1 MTQVSSKRVEK
12 VYHLNA
18 NQRKDSVAILILAKV
33 EFKTR
38 SVIRNKEN
46 HFIMIKVSTLRMN
59 NIDKSHRC
67 YLEWKQADISIHCII
82 SFIGSLRT
90 DKLIYD
96 EDSVLPQEG
105 HKSLLMC
112 LKYVVIIGVKDHCAL
127 SFTFLCFAVIPQ

>member
-18 NQRKDSVAILILAKV
+18 NQRKDSVAILILANV

-67 YLEWKQADISIHCII
+67 YLE
-82 SFIGSLRT
+82 
-90 DKLIYD
+90 
-96 EDSVLPQEG
+96 
-105 HKSLLMC
+105 
-112 LKYVVIIGVKDHCAL
+112 
-127 SFTFLCFAVIPQ
+127 